1 MQRLTPVDPATAT
14 GRAKALLDGVEAAF
28 GKAPNGTLAMA
39 VNPAVLEGWIALHGA
54 LSPTLTRRL
63 NEQIAIAIAE
73 ANDCGYCLSAH
84 TAVGRLVGVDE
95 GELARSRAGESS
107 DPKIAAALRFA
118 RAVNE
123 KRGGVS
129 DHDLA
134 EVRAAGY
141 DDAEIAAIVGHV
153 ALNVLTNYFNR
164 VARPEIDFPEVGGG
178 LAEAA

>member
-1 MQRLTPVDPATAT
+1 MPRLTPINPANAT
-14 GRAKALLDGVEAAF
+14 GRAKELLDGVEAAF
-28 GKAPNGTLAMA
+28 GKAPNMALAMA
-39 VNPAVLEGWIALHGA
+39 VNPAVLEGWIALNDA
-54 LSPTLTRRL
+54 LSPTLTQRL

-73 ANDCGYCLSAH
+73 VNDCGYCVAAH

-107 DPKIAAALRFA
+107 DGEIAAALRFA

-129 DHDLA
+129 DDDLA
-134 EVRAAGY
+134 VVRAAGY
-141 DDAEIAAIVGHV
+141 DDADITAIVGHV

-164 VARPEIDFPEVGGG
+164 VAQIELDFPKVERGMH
-178 LAEAA
+178 EAA